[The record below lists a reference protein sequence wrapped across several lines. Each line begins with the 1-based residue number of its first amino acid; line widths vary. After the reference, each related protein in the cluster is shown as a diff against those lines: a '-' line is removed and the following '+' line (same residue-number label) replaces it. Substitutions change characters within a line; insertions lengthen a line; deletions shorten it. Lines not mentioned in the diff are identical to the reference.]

1 MFLGFL
7 RAGNLVV
14 LFISDEKLLLTMPL
28 QEKHFRIC
36 IIIVLLNVFG
46 IICVTLCRDIC
57 WLHTRL
63 T

>member
-14 LFISDEKLLLTMPL
+14 LFKSDEKLLRTMPL

-36 IIIVLLNVFG
+36 IIIVL
-46 IICVTLCRDIC
+46 
-57 WLHTRL
+57 
-63 T
+63 